1 MKLEPGLNCPVF
13 DPDTMANLLGPE
25 FCAKLLAE
33 AVDYK
38 RKNPRK
44 PRKPYTRKKDMK

>member
-1 MKLEPGLNCPVF
+1 MKIEPGLNCPVF

-33 AVDYK
+33 ALASK
-38 RKNPRK
+38 RPRK
-44 PRKPYTRKKDMK
+44 PRKPYTRKKDVCQ